1 MRRRTDGVPLFVAQ
15 LTQSWVDSGVLRA
28 AAGRWELAR
37 PGGAEPEVPDD
48 LRRLIELQLVRL
60 EAADL
65 AMLEAAAVGGM
76 EFAAAVAAAGTAE
89 PAEEV
94 ERRCAA
100 LARHGQL
107 LRAADPVDWP
117 DGTVS
122 AGFAFAHDLH
132 RTVLY
137 DRIPAG
143 RRARLHAAVAD
154 RLERAYGPAAAEHVT
169 ELATHFLL
177 GRDDARAVQYLQS
190 AAEQALG
197 RSAQLEAVQHLD
209 AVLEAVQRL
218 PEGPDRDRAELRARM
233 TLGPA
238 LIATRGFASPAVEGA
253 FLRARE
259 LCGRLGD
266 PPELPLVLHGL
277 AAVNEFRGRYHVS
290 EEILQQL
297 LGAGDSPLAVEA
309 HELLACSTFHQG
321 KAATAVRYA
330 EAGLALYDEDRDS
343 GYLAPYGEHP
353 AVACHDWAA
362 LALWFL
368 GRPDSAMA
376 HANAALALARE
387 HPYSLATAEVQLTY
401 LHQYRG
407 EPDQTLRRA
416 RQAAATATAHGFPI
430 RAAQAAILGGWARA
444 AAGDGDG
451 PAELRAGL
459 DAYLATGAEL
469 DHPYYLGLLG
479 DAVGRTAPAV
489 AGLAVLEEAIEL
501 VGTARPFY
509 YLPELHRLRFLHV

>member
-1 MRRRTDGVPLFVAQ
+1 
-15 LTQSWVDSGVLRA
+15 
-28 AAGRWELAR
+28 
-37 PGGAEPEVPDD
+37 
-48 LRRLIELQLVRL
+48 
-60 EAADL
+60 
-65 AMLEAAAVGGM
+65 
-76 EFAAAVAAAGTAE
+76 
-89 PAEEV
+89 
-94 ERRCAA
+94 
-100 LARHGQL
+100 
-107 LRAADPVDWP
+107 
-117 DGTVS
+117 
-122 AGFAFAHDLH
+122 
-132 RTVLY
+132 
-137 DRIPAG
+137 
-143 RRARLHAAVAD
+143 
-154 RLERAYGPAAAEHVT
+154 
-169 ELATHFLL
+169 
-177 GRDDARAVQYLQS
+177 
-190 AAEQALG
+190 
-197 RSAQLEAVQHLD
+197 
-209 AVLEAVQRL
+209 
-218 PEGPDRDRAELRARM
+218 
-233 TLGPA
+233 
-238 LIATRGFASPAVEGA
+238 
-253 FLRARE
+253 
-259 LCGRLGD
+259 
-266 PPELPLVLHGL
+266 VLHGL

-376 HANAALALARE
+376 HAEAALTLARE

-479 DAVGRTAPAV
+479 DAVGRTAPAE
-489 AGLAVLEEAIEL
+489 AGLAVLEEAIGL

-509 YLPELHRLRFLHV
+509 YLPELHRLRGDLLARDGRAAVAAEAYGRAMEIAAGHGTRSAELRAVVALCRLPDRARPPQALAELRRLYGQFEEGFATPDLVAARALLGRS